1 MQFEKT
7 IAINA
12 PIDRVFRLV
21 SDHDLAVLWMQGLEE
36 TTYPDPIDW
45 QSPVG
50 ARFRQ
55 RIREMGKSVQY
66 DGEVLAYDNP
76 YRVAVRLSH
85 PRFLMEL
92 DYRLSQ
98 KPSHVDLSYRLRL
111 LEGDPLVQK
120 LTRMM
125 GWYSQRVADQQLRRI
140 REIAESDRSF
150 GPTSQ

>member
-7 IAINA
+7 IAIDA

-21 SDHDLAVLWMQGLEE
+21 SDHDLAVLWMEGLEE
-36 TTYPDPIDW
+36 TAYPEPIDW
-45 QSPVG
+45 RSPVG

-55 RIREMGKSVQY
+55 RVREMGRSVQY
-66 DGEVLAYDNP
+66 EGEVLAYDAP

-92 DYRLSQ
+92 DYQLSQ
-98 KPSHVDLSYRLRL
+98 LPSYVNLRYGLRL
-111 LEGDPLVQK
+111 VQGDPLVQK

-125 GWYSQRVADQQLRRI
+125 GWYSQRTADQQLRRI
-140 REIAESDRSF
+140 REVAESQRAF
-150 GPTSQ
+150 GLSSG